1 MWAAI
6 GNRRDAWRAKM
17 GIILE
22 FRRSGEAPE
31 RIRTPAEGS
40 LGEIIIFPGVRIE
53 RYRQNHDDVPGHAGT
68 NSRRR
73 VQRMRKK

>member
-1 MWAAI
+1 MP
-6 GNRRDAWRAKM
+6 RVETEM

-22 FRRSGEAPE
+22 FRRSGEALD
-31 RIRTPAEGS
+31 RIATPTEGS

-53 RYRQNHDDVPGHAGT
+53 RYHRDHDDMPGEAGT